1 MSAVP
6 TKATSPDEF
15 ELFDHPRGGRIAGI
29 ALALLGVA
37 FIVGVWY
44 EFPQGT
50 GQRIGALIAAA
61 IGAFAVYG
69 GLRMYKRS
77 NRAPYLILRVDTK
90 GLTVVERFRFH
101 GEPVYMQLPWSKIR
115 DFQLRQMGEA
125 GYAMQVQADIP
136 PDEEERLRAEQKFKS
151 PPGILLFE
159 VPVNWLP
166 VRDKWIGDLL
176 RDIAS
181 RGRSAAA

>member
-1 MSAVP
+1 MTGIP
-6 TKATSPDEF
+6 TKPASPDEF
-15 ELFDHPRGGRIAGI
+15 ELFDHPRGGRIAGL
-29 ALALLGVA
+29 ALALLGLA
-37 FIVGVWY
+37 FIGGVWY

-50 GQRIGALIAAA
+50 AERIGALIAAA
-61 IGAFAVYG
+61 IGLFAVYG
-69 GLRMYKRS
+69 GLRMHRRS
-77 NRAPYLILRVDTK
+77 NRAPYLILRVDLK

-101 GEPVYMQLPWSKIR
+101 GEPVYMQMPWSVVR

-125 GYAMQVQADIP
+125 GYAMQVQASLP
-136 PDEEERLRAEQKFKS
+136 PEEEARLRAGQKFKS

-166 VRDKWIGDLL
+166 VRDQWIGDLL

-181 RGRSAAA
+181 RGRAAA